1 MESMVWW
8 WHTIVVSQLC
18 DSTIW
23 NGMIEL
29 WRACYGECELWDSF
43 NCVMAPYAMVQLYYG
58 DESIVCLSYWQQGM
72 VVVDHD
78 SQLIVWWNNVIWF
91 SWAMR
96 RPSLC
101 VWAMESM
108 LWWWWTM
115 VILPIVWWYN
125 EQWRQED
132 GGNTP
137 FHLLHCVIAYHHGKV
152 SIVCR
157 YNSSTMVLLNY
168 GPSLDS

>member
-1 MESMVWW
+1 
-8 WHTIVVSQLC
+8 
-18 DSTIW
+18 
-23 NGMIEL
+23 
-29 WRACYGECELWDSF
+29 
-43 NCVMAPYAMVQLYYG
+43 
-58 DESIVCLSYWQQGM
+58 
-72 VVVDHD
+72 
-78 SQLIVWWNNVIWF
+78 
-91 SWAMR
+91 
-96 RPSLC
+96 
-101 VWAMESM
+101 
-108 LWWWWTM
+108 M

>member
-1 MESMVWW
+1 MEWYNWTMESMVWW

-115 VILPIVWWYN
+115 VIFANSVVVQWAMEARGWWQY
-125 EQWRQED
+125 
-132 GGNTP
+132 T
-137 FHLLHCVIAYHHGKV
+137 I
-152 SIVCR
+152 
-157 YNSSTMVLLNY
+157 
-168 GPSLDS
+168 PSPPLCNCLSPWESVNCM